1 MTYGRH
7 RRSRSRAPG
16 WFAMACVVATLAVGL
31 VVTPVATVPATAT
44 VPGQPGVTQPG
55 TTVYAED
62 FENGGD
68 NTATGAQSY
77 SAVGSTPYVG
87 AGGQTYTGSPSWING
102 TRCNGVILS
111 YANTTTPVWAQSG
124 TVASGT
130 NNRCADTRTVRSY
143 QFLRMLALAMGQQFT
158 PGSPTTD
165 HVDSSYTECQSTDTS
180 GGTCDTLPSGQNNGV
195 MFRTAQPIPVT
206 VGHYYAF
213 HVDTAYMNCN
223 TASADPSYQAAWVDA
238 ANGVHTIGSPL
249 DGCQTSTSPTVTSYT
264 QSVTSA
270 VGGAFGTVTKTV
282 RINSFTTDTA
292 FQATTSTLNLEL
304 WNNNGTTNGNDGA
317 FDNVSL
323 VDVTPQLDKSFSPT
337 SIAPGGT
344 STLTF
349 TVTNTS
355 ELTPKQDWSLTDALP
370 AGLTVAN
377 PASVG
382 GTCAASSTVGTPYAV
397 TAAPG
402 ATSVSVVGGDLAAGQ
417 ASCTI
422 TVQVTASVP
431 GTYTNGPAN
440 VTTNLNPPGTATL
453 TVTPTCSTPAP
464 VYTVTGANGLNTTTN
479 APHLISYDA
488 TGAQLADVTLRRSNG
503 TAFGSF
509 IGDIAISPDGTKLY
523 GITASTNVL
532 AVPNEP
538 PTIYVFDPL
547 TGLQTGQVPT
557 ITGITWSTFSSVNS
571 MSMLADG
578 RLLIG
583 SGAGTNSQNL
593 YAINPATGAAT
604 LFATFPSGFTSGG
617 DSITLPDGTVLL
629 LAAPSVGTTTTLFRL
644 NTATGVMTQVG
655 SVPQSFG
662 VTQIGGMVYLAGGD
676 GKLRTL
682 LTSSIPTTTSAA
694 TLTTTVV
701 ASLASGIYFGATSA
715 QDSQVITCLNVIK
728 TAVTV
733 TGPDATGKFTAT
745 YTVRAVN
752 NGTASSYGAL
762 TDTPAFSSN
771 IALDSASWTGQSS
784 GSATAPASGPF
795 TVTLASAGT
804 AIAAGATHT
813 YNVSVVFHY
822 KDAGAPSAC
831 AGPGTGLYNSV
842 AVPTWQETVTTD
854 DSACSTPPANINVV
868 KTAGTTSGPDSSGN
882 YTATYT
888 VTVTNTGGTAGSY
901 GALQDTPSFS
911 PNLVPTS
918 ASWSGQSTGSATTP
932 ASGPF
937 TFTLAPAA
945 TTIAAGATHTYTV
958 VVTFHYSDSS
968 QPLACNGSGTG
979 LFNAVAVPAGQET
992 VTTDDTACLP
1002 PPPRYDVYLR
1012 KTGKDASGATVAL
1025 TGSAW
1030 QLQADSG
1037 GTPGAVIASG
1047 IQPVSGQPG
1056 EFLIRALAPGS
1067 YWLTETTAPTG
1078 YVLLAQPIG
1087 FVVSA
1092 TGSVTVTSGGDSAI
1106 SVGTAPGGQPEIV
1119 AGDPSPVK
1127 LPLTGGGGTQAFT
1140 ILGVLLLAAAG
1151 IGALVVRRRSA
1162 SGTRSG
1168 RRVRR

>member
-1 MTYGRH
+1 MPYGTH
-7 RRSRSRAPG
+7 RRERGSRGTVHRAVAAAAAV
-16 WFAMACVVATLAVGL
+16 AMVAL
-31 VVTPVATVPATAT
+31 VAPIAPSLITPPAGAT
-44 VPGQPGVTQPG
+44 VPGQPGTTQSG
-55 TTVYAED
+55 TTIFSEP
-62 FENGGD
+62 FD
-68 NTATGAQSY
+68 NTTGAGISILN
-77 SAVGSTPYVG
+77 YVG
-87 AGGQTYTGSPSWING
+87 AGGMTYTALNPAPGSDPGWVPNAGS
-102 TRCNGVILS
+102 RSACNGWVLGSTTAPPSAALDPQCTSVLNGAPGATAWSTLGKIADAIGQAEGLPAGTNQILS
-111 YANTTTPVWAQSG
+111 AY
-124 TVASGT
+124 T
-130 NNRCADTRTVRSY
+130 NS
-143 QFLRMLALAMGQQFT
+143 
-158 PGSPTTD
+158 
-165 HVDSSYTECQSTDTS
+165 TS
-180 GGTCDTLPSGQNNGV
+180 GRQLAGV
-195 MFRTAQPIPVT
+195 QLKTATNSIPV
-206 VGHYYAF
+206 VAGHYYA
-213 HVDTAYMNCN
+213 VSEWYGAENCFASSDNNVHPRNEGPLAEFDLLDGSGN
-223 TASADPSYQAAWVDA
+223 TLTNFGGAIDICNAPGRQTI
-238 ANGVHTIGSPL
+238 NGVDVLQARTSSFQMPAGVTQIGL
-249 DGCQTSTSPTVTSYT
+249 QL
-264 QSVTSA
+264 QNL
-270 VGGAFGTVTKTV
+270 
-282 RINSFTTDTA
+282 R
-292 FQATTSTLNLEL
+292 ATGS
-304 WNNNGTTNGNDGA
+304 GNDSG
-317 FDNVSL
+317 FDL
-323 VDVTPQLDKSFSPT
+323 PQIVDVTPQLDKGFSPST
-337 SIAPGGT
+337 IPAGGT

-355 ELTPKQDWSLTDALP
+355 DLAAKQDWSITDAMP

-382 GTCAASSTVGTPYAV
+382 GTCAASSTVGTAYAV

-402 ATSVSVVGGDLAAGQ
+402 ATSVGVVGGDLAAGQ

-440 VTTNLNPPGTATL
+440 VTTNLNPPGPATL
-453 TVTPTCSTPAP
+453 TVTPTCATPAP
-464 VYTVTGANGLNTTTN
+464 VYTVTAANGLNTTTN

-488 TGAQLADVTLRRSNG
+488 SGNQLADVLLRRSNG
-503 TAFGSF
+503 TAFGSS

-523 GITASTNVL
+523 GVTSSTNLL
-532 AVPNEP
+532 ALPSEP

-557 ITGITWSTFSSVNS
+557 IAGINWLTSSPVNA

-583 SGAGTNSQNL
+583 SGGINGQNL
-593 YAINPATGAAT
+593 YAVNPTTGAAA
-604 LFATFPSGFTSGG
+604 LFATFPAGFTSGG
-617 DSITLPDGTVLL
+617 DSITLPDGSVLL

-644 NTATGVMTQVG
+644 NTGTGVMTQVG
-655 SVPQSFG
+655 SVSQSFG

-676 GKLRTL
+676 GQLRTL

-701 ASLASGIYFGATSA
+701 ASLASGVYFGATSA
-715 QDSQVITCLNVIK
+715 QDSQVITCLNVTK

-745 YTVRAVN
+745 YTVKAVN
-752 NGTASSYGAL
+752 TGTASSYGAL

-822 KDAGAPSAC
+822 KDASAPTACSGA
-831 AGPGTGLYNSV
+831 GTGLYNSV

-854 DSACSTPPANINVV
+854 DAACSTPPANINVV

-888 VTVTNTGGTAGSY
+888 VKVTNTGGAAGSY
-901 GALQDTPSFS
+901 GALQDTPAFS
-911 PNLVPTS
+911 ANLVATS
-918 ASWSGQSTGSATTP
+918 ASWSGKSTGSATAP

-937 TFTLAPAA
+937 TFTLAPTA
-945 TTIAAGATHTYTV
+945 TAIAAGATHTYTV

-968 QPLACNGSGTG
+968 QPLACNGPGTG
-979 LFNAVAVPAGQET
+979 LYNAVTVPAGQEA
-992 VTTDDTACLP
+992 VTTDNAACLP

-1012 KTGKDASGATVAL
+1012 KTGRDASGATVAL
-1025 TGSAW
+1025 TGSVW
-1030 QLQADSG
+1030 QLQADASG
-1037 GTPGAVIASG
+1037 APGAVIASG
-1047 IQPVSGQPG
+1047 IQPVAGQTG
-1056 EFLIRALAPGS
+1056 EFLMQALAPGT

-1087 FVVSA
+1087 FVVSSSGA
-1092 TGSVTVTSGGDSAI
+1092 VTVTSGGDSAI
-1106 SVGTAPGGQPEIV
+1106 AVGTGPGSKPEIV

-1127 LPLTGGGGTQAFT
+1127 LPLTGGGGTGAFT
-1140 ILGVLLLAAAG
+1140 LLGVVLLAAAG

-1162 SGTRSG
+1162 SGTSSG
-1168 RRVRR
+1168 RRVKR